1 MEHFLINSSV
11 CLFVLW
17 LAYKLLLENTSWH
30 GFKRFYLIGALIL
43 SMLIPFI
50 VVETIVIPMEEIP
63 FINDAQLPFL
73 ESGMEKPG
81 VTFRWLYIGWSLYV
95 IGAFIMLWRFGK
107 NLYSFR
113 IQQEDEISS
122 YAAYQLI
129 LRNSFTIPHSF
140 FTRIF
145 ISKKDQESNK
155 IPRVVLE
162 HEKAHLD
169 QKHSLDVLFIE
180 FLLIA
185 FWFNPLLYIIRYSI
199 KLNHEFL
206 ADRAV
211 LSQGISTTA
220 YQEILLEQATTSYQ
234 QAMANTFTFPII
246 KKRFHIMKT
255 HTSNTSLV
263 FRSLAL
269 IPVIAL
275 LVISCGKE
283 ETEFQEVELPVEF
296 KIIEETPSNRKIIA
310 VDPSDPEGNITINGA
325 PHVYKINGEQINIY
339 NEQGELQDFESQGY
353 EVIKAEEIIEVV
365 EVLENLTSK
374 NIKEY
379 NFLAKRHQEFIKE
392 KGHVVLFNEDTK
404 RMQIIFNSMNEKQR
418 AENEPWP
425 YINWENDI
433 RAGQIPPP
441 PPPPPP
447 AAPSKDF
454 GYIKVD
460 GKIHY
465 YTLKEGDQAFYDRW
479 GSKID
484 LKGKTVEYIKQ
495 EDLPP
500 PPPPASPLD
509 YIENAGDNIHYYI
522 DDKKVTAEKAKA
534 FIKKNG
540 NKGVQIMPVNGVN
553 SLKMFSTNHKMSYKI
568 KSSKNDTT
576 TWVKDFEKGFSVN
589 NKSNIGRDPIKE
601 SSKKPTTRIKNGTW
615 KDVETILEKSTA
627 NSKKS
632 VVDNSN
638 IYLNGKQISEEEY
651 ENIKDAKSI
660 TSLEVKKI
668 KGENYTYITT
678 NSIESRPAETLKKEP
693 TDLSI
698 RKAFLMAALRQQK
711 PVKFKINQKQVTL
724 AEVETLIKNNN
735 KIPFDLITQN
745 GNEHTLA
752 FFNDSSLKMSKET
765 LSQMYSKFFQTI
777 DPKKNT
783 SSFMISKSHKKVG
796 SIITPQKKLRMIGD
810 PIDVININKD
820 AVKYYV
826 DGKLSDYKKALQV
839 LTKNSHWNVYLDT
852 IGSKK
857 SMVISTY
864 NAAFGPEDLSNPRSC

>member
-63 FINDAQLPFL
+63 FINDAQLPFM
-73 ESGMEKPG
+73 ESGMEKSD
-81 VTFRWLYIGWSLYV
+81 VTFRWLYIGWSFYV

-140 FTRIF
+140 LTRIF

-185 FWFNPLLYIIRYSI
+185 FWFNPLLYIMRYSI

-211 LSQGISTTA
+211 LSQGISTNA
-220 YQEILLEQATTSYQ
+220 YQETLLEQATTSYQ

-283 ETEFQEVELPVEF
+283 ETEFQKGEE
-296 KIIEETPSNRKIIA
+296 IIEIMEDDSSPLNQKMII
-310 VDPSDPEGNITINGA
+310 VDPNDPEGNITINGA

-374 NIKEY
+374 DIKEY

-392 KGHVVLFNEDTK
+392 KGHVVLFNEDTH
-404 RMQIIFNSMNEKQR
+404 RMQLIFNSMNEKQR

-425 YINWENDI
+425 YINWEDDI
-433 RAGQIPPP
+433 RAGEIPPP
-441 PPPPPP
+441 PPSASAPAPAP

-465 YTLKEGDQAFYDRW
+465 YTVKGGDQAFYDRW

-522 DDKKVTAEKAKA
+522 DDEKVTAEKAKA

-553 SLKMFSTNHKMSYKI
+553 SLKMNTTNNAKRVGVQSR
-568 KSSKNDTT
+568 SQ
-576 TWVKDFEKGFSVN
+576 
-589 NKSNIGRDPIKE
+589 
-601 SSKKPTTRIKNGTW
+601 
-615 KDVETILEKSTA
+615 KDVENDLA
-627 NSKKS
+627 
-632 VVDNSN
+632 
-638 IYLNGKQISEEEY
+638 
-651 ENIKDAKSI
+651 DAPDGRGYKLS
-660 TSLEVKKI
+660 SSR
-668 KGENYTYITT
+668 T
-678 NSIESRPAETLKKEP
+678 N
-693 TDLSI
+693 
-698 RKAFLMAALRQQK
+698 F
-711 PVKFKINQKQVTL
+711 
-724 AEVETLIKNNN
+724 
-735 KIPFDLITQN
+735 
-745 GNEHTLA
+745 
-752 FFNDSSLKMSKET
+752 
-765 LSQMYSKFFQTI
+765 
-777 DPKKNT
+777 
-783 SSFMISKSHKKVG
+783 
-796 SIITPQKKLRMIGD
+796 IGD
-810 PIDVININKD
+810 PIDVIDINKN
-820 AVKYYV
+820 AVQYYV
-826 DGKLSDYKKALQV
+826 DGKLSDYKRHFK
-839 LTKNSHWNVYLDT
+839 
-852 IGSKK
+852 
-857 SMVISTY
+857 
-864 NAAFGPEDLSNPRSC
+864 C

>member
-30 GFKRFYLIGALIL
+30 AFKRWYLLGALMVSL
-43 SMLIPFI
+43 CIPFI
-50 VVETIVIPMEEIP
+50 VVETVVIPIQETVFADYELNMVETGMQEP
-63 FINDAQLPFL
+63 AL
-73 ESGMEKPG
+73 E
-81 VTFRWLYIGWSLYV
+81 VNWLYVMLAVYTIGL
-95 IGAFIMLWRFGK
+95 AIMIWRFGK
-107 NLYSFR
+107 NLNSFR

-122 YAAYQLI
+122 YKTYQLI
-129 LRNSFTIPHSF
+129 LRHQLTIPHSF
-140 FTRIF
+140 LKRIF
-145 ISKKDQESNK
+145 VSKKDHESNK
-155 IPRVVLE
+155 IPTVVLE

-169 QKHSLDVLFIE
+169 QKHSLDILFIE
-180 FLLIA
+180 LLMVLL
-185 FWFNPLLYIIRYSI
+185 WFNPLLYLIRYSM

-206 ADRAV
+206 ADRSV
-211 LSQGISTTA
+211 LNQGISTTA
-220 YQEILLEQATTSYQ
+220 YQQILLDHATTSYQ

-246 KKRFHIMKT
+246 KKRFHIMKIR
-255 HTSNTSLV
+255 TSPISLLL
-263 FRSLAL
+263 RSLAL
-269 IPVIAL
+269 IPVLAL
-275 LVISCGKE
+275 LVMSCGKE
-283 ETEFQEVELPVEF
+283 ETEFQEVE
-296 KIIEETPSNRKIIA
+296 
-310 VDPSDPEGNITINGA
+310 
-325 PHVYKINGEQINIY
+325 
-339 NEQGELQDFESQGY
+339 
-353 EVIKAEEIIEVV
+353 EIIEIVEQPEV
-365 EVLENLTSK
+365 IEVIEVLENLTSK
-374 NIKEY
+374 DIKEY

-392 KGHVVLFNEDTK
+392 NGHVVLFNEDTK

-425 YINWENDI
+425 YLNWENDI
-433 RAGQIPPP
+433 RAGQI

-460 GKIHY
+460 GKIYY

-479 GSKID
+479 GNKID
-484 LKGKTVEYIKQ
+484 VKGKTVEYIKE

-540 NKGVQIMPVNGVN
+540 NNGVQIMPVNGVN
-553 SLKMFSTNHKMSYKI
+553 SLNMYT
-568 KSSKNDTT
+568 
-576 TWVKDFEKGFSVN
+576 
-589 NKSNIGRDPIKE
+589 KSNDNSVGINDSNWE
-601 SSKKPTTRIKNGTW
+601 A
-615 KDVETILEKSTA
+615 VETILEKSTA
-627 NSKKS
+627 SSKKS

-638 IYLNGKQISEEEY
+638 IYLNGKQITEEEY
-651 ENIKDAKSI
+651 ENIKDGKSI

-678 NSIESRPAETLKKEP
+678 NSLESRPAATSKKEP

-711 PVKFKINQKQVTL
+711 PVKFEINRKQVTL

-735 KIPFDLITQN
+735 EIPFDLITQN

-765 LSQMYSKFFQTI
+765 LSRMYSKFFQTI
-777 DPKKNT
+777 DPEKNT
-783 SSFMISKSHKKVG
+783 SSFIISKSNKKVG

-810 PIDVININKD
+810 PIDVININKEKY
-820 AVKYYV
+820 VYYV
-826 DGKLSDYKKALQV
+826 DGHILNYQEALFIV
-839 LTKNSHWNVYLDT
+839 AKNEHWNVYLDNIDNKAAMMINT
-852 IGSKK
+852 YD
-857 SMVISTY
+857 VIV
-864 NAAFGPEDLSNPRSC
+864 GPEEIKKRGC

>member
-63 FINDAQLPFL
+63 FINDAQLPFM
-73 ESGMEKPG
+73 ESAMEKSG

-140 FTRIF
+140 LTRIF

-211 LSQGISTTA
+211 LSQGISTNA
-220 YQEILLEQATTSYQ
+220 YQETLLEQATTSYQ

-325 PHVYKINGEQINIY
+325 PHVYKINGEQIKIY

-374 NIKEY
+374 DIKEY

-441 PPPPPP
+441 PPPAP

-465 YTLKEGDQAFYDRW
+465 YTVKGGDQAFYDRW

-522 DDKKVTAEKAKA
+522 DDEKVTAEKAKA

-540 NKGVQIMPVNGVN
+540 NKGVQIIPVNGIN

-589 NKSNIGRDPIKE
+589 NKSNIGRDQIKE

-615 KDVETILEKSTA
+615 KDVDELI
-627 NSKKS
+627 
-632 VVDNSN
+632 VD
-638 IYLNGKQISEEEY
+638 
-651 ENIKDAKSI
+651 
-660 TSLEVKKI
+660 V
-668 KGENYTYITT
+668 
-678 NSIESRPAETLKKEP
+678 
-693 TDLSI
+693 
-698 RKAFLMAALRQQK
+698 
-711 PVKFKINQKQVTL
+711 
-724 AEVETLIKNNN
+724 
-735 KIPFDLITQN
+735 
-745 GNEHTLA
+745 
-752 FFNDSSLKMSKET
+752 SKE
-765 LSQMYSKFFQTI
+765 
-777 DPKKNT
+777 KKRLQSTVENT
-783 SSFMISKSHKKVG
+783 F
-796 SIITPQKKLRMIGD
+796 IGD
-810 PIDVININKD
+810 PIDVIHINREKY
-820 AVKYYV
+820 VYYV
-826 DGKLSDYKKALQV
+826 DGHILNYQEALFIV
-839 LTKNSHWNVYLDT
+839 AKNEHWNVYLDNIDNKAAMMINT
-852 IGSKK
+852 YD
-857 SMVISTY
+857 VIV
-864 NAAFGPEDLSNPRSC
+864 GPEEIKKRGC

>member
-1 MEHFLINSSV
+1 
-11 CLFVLW
+11 
-17 LAYKLLLENTSWH
+17 
-30 GFKRFYLIGALIL
+30 
-43 SMLIPFI
+43 
-50 VVETIVIPMEEIP
+50 
-63 FINDAQLPFL
+63 
-73 ESGMEKPG
+73 
-81 VTFRWLYIGWSLYV
+81 
-95 IGAFIMLWRFGK
+95 
-107 NLYSFR
+107 
-113 IQQEDEISS
+113 
-122 YAAYQLI
+122 
-129 LRNSFTIPHSF
+129 
-140 FTRIF
+140 
-145 ISKKDQESNK
+145 
-155 IPRVVLE
+155 
-162 HEKAHLD
+162 
-169 QKHSLDVLFIE
+169 
-180 FLLIA
+180 
-185 FWFNPLLYIIRYSI
+185 
-199 KLNHEFL
+199 
-206 ADRAV
+206 
-211 LSQGISTTA
+211 
-220 YQEILLEQATTSYQ
+220 
-234 QAMANTFTFPII
+234 
-246 KKRFHIMKT
+246 MKT

-374 NIKEY
+374 DIKEY
-379 NFLAKRHQEFIKE
+379 DFLAKRHQEFIKE

-441 PPPPPP
+441 PPPP

-465 YTLKEGDQAFYDRW
+465 YTLKEGDQVFYDRW
-479 GSKID
+479 GNKID
-484 LKGKTVEYIKQ
+484 VKGKTVAYVKE

-540 NKGVQIMPVNGVN
+540 NNGVQIMPVNGVN

-589 NKSNIGRDPIKE
+589 NKSNIGRDQIKE
-601 SSKKPTTRIKNGTW
+601 SSKKPTTKIKNGTW
-615 KDVETILEKSTA
+615 KDVDELI
-627 NSKKS
+627 
-632 VVDNSN
+632 VD
-638 IYLNGKQISEEEY
+638 
-651 ENIKDAKSI
+651 
-660 TSLEVKKI
+660 V
-668 KGENYTYITT
+668 
-678 NSIESRPAETLKKEP
+678 
-693 TDLSI
+693 
-698 RKAFLMAALRQQK
+698 
-711 PVKFKINQKQVTL
+711 
-724 AEVETLIKNNN
+724 
-735 KIPFDLITQN
+735 
-745 GNEHTLA
+745 
-752 FFNDSSLKMSKET
+752 SKE
-765 LSQMYSKFFQTI
+765 
-777 DPKKNT
+777 KKRLQSTVENT
-783 SSFMISKSHKKVG
+783 F
-796 SIITPQKKLRMIGD
+796 IGD
-810 PIDVININKD
+810 PIDVININREKY
-820 AVKYYV
+820 VYYV
-826 DGKLSDYKKALQV
+826 DGHILDYQEALLIV
-839 LTKNSHWNVYLDT
+839 AKNEHWNVYLDNIDNKAAMMINT
-852 IGSKK
+852 YD
-857 SMVISTY
+857 VIV
-864 NAAFGPEDLSNPRSC
+864 GPEEIKKRGC

>member
-63 FINDAQLPFL
+63 FINDAQLPFM
-73 ESGMEKPG
+73 ESAMEKSS

-113 IQQEDEISS
+113 IQQEDQISS

-140 FTRIF
+140 LTRIF

-220 YQEILLEQATTSYQ
+220 YQETLLEQATTSYQ

-325 PHVYKINGEQINIY
+325 PHVYKINGEQIKIY

-374 NIKEY
+374 DIKEY

-441 PPPPPP
+441 PPPAP

-465 YTLKEGDQAFYDRW
+465 YTVKGGDQAFYDRW

-522 DDKKVTAEKAKA
+522 DDEKVTAEKAKA

-540 NKGVQIMPVNGVN
+540 NKGVQIIPVNGIN

-589 NKSNIGRDPIKE
+589 NKSNIGRDQIKE

-615 KDVETILEKSTA
+615 KDVDELI
-627 NSKKS
+627 
-632 VVDNSN
+632 VD
-638 IYLNGKQISEEEY
+638 
-651 ENIKDAKSI
+651 
-660 TSLEVKKI
+660 V
-668 KGENYTYITT
+668 
-678 NSIESRPAETLKKEP
+678 
-693 TDLSI
+693 
-698 RKAFLMAALRQQK
+698 
-711 PVKFKINQKQVTL
+711 
-724 AEVETLIKNNN
+724 
-735 KIPFDLITQN
+735 
-745 GNEHTLA
+745 
-752 FFNDSSLKMSKET
+752 SKE
-765 LSQMYSKFFQTI
+765 
-777 DPKKNT
+777 KKRLQSTVENT
-783 SSFMISKSHKKVG
+783 F
-796 SIITPQKKLRMIGD
+796 IGD
-810 PIDVININKD
+810 PIDVIHINREKY
-820 AVKYYV
+820 VYYV
-826 DGKLSDYKKALQV
+826 DGHILNYQEALFIV
-839 LTKNSHWNVYLDT
+839 AKNEHWNVYLDNIDNKAAMMINT
-852 IGSKK
+852 YD
-857 SMVISTY
+857 VIV
-864 NAAFGPEDLSNPRSC
+864 GPEEIKKRGC

>member
-63 FINDAQLPFL
+63 FINDAQLPFM
-73 ESGMEKPG
+73 ESAMEKSG

-140 FTRIF
+140 LTRIF

-211 LSQGISTTA
+211 LSQGISTNA
-220 YQEILLEQATTSYQ
+220 YQETLLEQATTSYQ

-325 PHVYKINGEQINIY
+325 PHVYKINGEQIKIY

-374 NIKEY
+374 DIKEY

-441 PPPPPP
+441 PPPAP

-465 YTLKEGDQAFYDRW
+465 YTVKGGDQAFYDRW

-589 NKSNIGRDPIKE
+589 NKSNIGRDQIKE

-615 KDVETILEKSTA
+615 KDVDELI
-627 NSKKS
+627 
-632 VVDNSN
+632 VD
-638 IYLNGKQISEEEY
+638 
-651 ENIKDAKSI
+651 
-660 TSLEVKKI
+660 V
-668 KGENYTYITT
+668 
-678 NSIESRPAETLKKEP
+678 
-693 TDLSI
+693 
-698 RKAFLMAALRQQK
+698 
-711 PVKFKINQKQVTL
+711 
-724 AEVETLIKNNN
+724 
-735 KIPFDLITQN
+735 
-745 GNEHTLA
+745 
-752 FFNDSSLKMSKET
+752 SKE
-765 LSQMYSKFFQTI
+765 
-777 DPKKNT
+777 KKRLQSTVENT
-783 SSFMISKSHKKVG
+783 F
-796 SIITPQKKLRMIGD
+796 IGD
-810 PIDVININKD
+810 PIDVIHINREKY
-820 AVKYYV
+820 VYYV
-826 DGKLSDYKKALQV
+826 DGHILNYQEALFIV
-839 LTKNSHWNVYLDT
+839 AKNEHWNVYLDNIDNKAAMMINT
-852 IGSKK
+852 YD
-857 SMVISTY
+857 VIV
-864 NAAFGPEDLSNPRSC
+864 GPEEIKKRGC

>member
-63 FINDAQLPFL
+63 FINDAQLPFM
-73 ESGMEKPG
+73 ESAMEKSS

-113 IQQEDEISS
+113 IQQEDQISS

-140 FTRIF
+140 LTRIF

-220 YQEILLEQATTSYQ
+220 YQETLLEQATTSYQ

-325 PHVYKINGEQINIY
+325 PHVYKINGEQIKIY

-374 NIKEY
+374 DIKEY

-441 PPPPPP
+441 PPPAP

-465 YTLKEGDQAFYDRW
+465 YTVKGGDQAFYDRW

-522 DDKKVTAEKAKA
+522 DDEKVTAEKAKA

-540 NKGVQIMPVNGVN
+540 NKGVQIIPVNGIN
-553 SLKMFSTNHKMSYKI
+553 SLKMYT
-568 KSSKNDTT
+568 KNDDKR
-576 TWVKDFEKGFSVN
+576 VG
-589 NKSNIGRDPIKE
+589 
-601 SSKKPTTRIKNGTW
+601 IKNSNW
-615 KDVETILEKSTA
+615 EDVKTVLEKSTA

-638 IYLNGKQISEEEY
+638 IYLNGKKITEEQY

-678 NSIESRPAETLKKEP
+678 NSLESRPAATPKKEP

-711 PVKFKINQKQVTL
+711 PVKFEINQKQVTL

-735 KIPFDLITQN
+735 EIPFDLITQN
-745 GNEHTLA
+745 GNEHTLV

-777 DPKKNT
+777 DPEKNT
-783 SSFMISKSHKKVG
+783 SSFIISKSNKKVG

-820 AVKYYV
+820 AVQYYV

-857 SMVISTY
+857 SMVINTY
-864 NAAFGPEDLSNPRSC
+864 NAAFGTEDLSSPRSC